1 MKKLADLIAG
11 CEARAA
17 RVKRAPLPEE
27 ARLPQWP
34 DSIRAVPNAILRSSL
49 FSATGRGRRRY
60 AEGEPLAALDGIE
73 IYYTGQRLGQDDLD
87 VWENLLHAVRSQSL
101 GEQCRV
107 TSYSLLKL
115 IGLTDTGKNRAALQK
130 RIERLVAA
138 ALTIRQGRY
147 IYIGSLIRS
156 SAKDEKTQEWVIE
169 LDPHLRPLFDEYQF
183 TQVDWR
189 IRRSLNGKPLAQWLH
204 SFYSSH
210 AAPFPFKVR
219 TLHQLCGSEAVRMDH
234 YRQDLRKALLAVK
247 EACAAH
253 GKWFRYEV
261 CDDLVYVERQASG
274 SQRRHLIKKKAKLT

>member
-1 MKKLADLIAG
+1 MKKLADLIAD
-11 CEARAA
+11 CRVRAA
-17 RVKRAPLPEE
+17 RGKRAPLPEE

-49 FSATGRGRRRY
+49 FSSTGRGRRRY

-156 SAKDEKTQEWVIE
+156 SVKDEKTQEWVIE
-169 LDPHLRPLFDEYQF
+169 LARTCVRYL
-183 TQVDWR
+183 T
-189 IRRSLNGKPLAQWLH
+189 NT
-204 SFYSSH
+204 SSH
-210 AAPFPFKVR
+210 KWTGGYAAR
-219 TLHQLCGSEAVRMDH
+219 LMGSRSRNGYTVFIQVM
-234 YRQDLRKALLAVK
+234 
-247 EACAAH
+247 
-253 GKWFRYEV
+253 
-261 CDDLVYVERQASG
+261 
-274 SQRRHLIKKKAKLT
+274 QRRFLLKYEHCTNFAEARQSAWIITGRICARRYSL